1 VSSST
6 KLKLTPEPNYSQNRQ
21 SQSDTRVFKFVNDIK
36 KETIDKN
43 EKKRKKNWQSN
54 DHQQRK

>member
-21 SQSDTRVFKFVNDIK
+21 SQSDTRVFKFVNNIK

-43 EKKRKKNWQSN
+43 EKKRKKN
-54 DHQQRK
+54 